1 MLFQI
6 RNPQCNLCLVPTS
19 PPPCVIPNIA
29 KTVNF
34 GIEIANQ
41 QMVPSHNQP
50 GVSMTQS
57 TAGADVRKFAIS
69 LTGVRSGFA
78 QEDLVVALQ
87 HIFPRQ
93 KTEQIRGA
101 LAKLPF
107 LLTRAATEEQ
117 AKKIKNF
124 LESKGAILKFITSP
138 AAAVSAPRSTV
149 APTPARP
156 AAAQATPAPQ
166 EKKPYTGVERREKAR
181 VHPGHEIHPMGV
193 GEILDRSF
201 RLLRKHFMLFFI
213 ILMIPQGTFF
223 LANKGMQV
231 YAKGGVQQGMA
242 SGMVLGYAVSVLLVV
257 VIMMIVQFWAQGA
270 LIYAVSETY
279 LGHETSIGRSYGAMR
294 SRLGRLLG
302 TMFLM
307 GFLIMLVP
315 GLLGIVSAIVIP
327 MLTAMGFGGSITGI
341 LIVVLMFTGIVLFF
355 HLLLN
360 WLLVDKVVVLEGE
373 GWRSA
378 LRRSKELMNT
388 RTEPGFWKRPKNKA
402 GLILILGFLI
412 GVGIHLLFQTPG
424 LITQWLMPTSTMGQ
438 TIQQILNVVATSL
451 ATVFTAI
458 AMILFYYDIRLRS
471 EGFDLKMM
479 AEHL

>member
-1 MLFQI
+1 MHT
-6 RNPQCNLCLVPTS
+6 N
-19 PPPCVIPNIA
+19 
-29 KTVNF
+29 
-34 GIEIANQ
+34 
-41 QMVPSHNQP
+41 P
-50 GVSMTQS
+50 GVSMTQN
-57 TAGADVRKFAIS
+57 TAAADAKTFAIS
-69 LTGVRSGFA
+69 LTGVRAGFA

-87 HIFPRQ
+87 RIFPRQ
-93 KTEQIRGA
+93 TAEQIRGA

-124 LESKGAILKFITSP
+124 LESKGAILKFMTSS
-138 AAAVSAPRSTV
+138 AAAVTAPQAAA
-149 APTPARP
+149 APAPARP
-156 AAAQATPAPQ
+156 AAAQATPSPQ
-166 EKKPYTGVERREKAR
+166 EEKPYTGAERRTKPR
-181 VHPGHEIHPMGV
+181 VHPGLEIYPMGV

-231 YAKGGVQQGMA
+231 YAQGGVQQGVS
-242 SGMVLGYAVSVLLVV
+242 SGMVVGYVAAVLLAV
-257 VIMMIVQFWAQGA
+257 VIMMIIQFWAQGA

-307 GFLIMLVP
+307 GFLIILPPV
-315 GLLGIVSAIVIP
+315 LLGVVSAIVIP
-327 MLTAMGFGGSITGI
+327 PLTAMGFGGSTTMI
-341 LIVVLMFTGIVLFF
+341 LFVVLALAGAAWFF

-388 RTEPGFWKRPKNKA
+388 RTEPGFWRRPKNKA
-402 GLILILGFLI
+402 GLILILGALI

-424 LITQWLMPTSTMGQ
+424 LITHWLMPTSTMGQ
-438 TIQQILNVVATSL
+438 TIQEILNVVATSL

-458 AMILFYYDIRLRS
+458 AMILYYYDIRLRS

-479 AEHL
+479 AKHL

>member
-1 MLFQI
+1 
-6 RNPQCNLCLVPTS
+6 
-19 PPPCVIPNIA
+19 
-29 KTVNF
+29 
-34 GIEIANQ
+34 
-41 QMVPSHNQP
+41 
-50 GVSMTQS
+50 MTQN
-57 TAGADVRKFAIS
+57 TAAADVKTFAIS

-87 HIFPRQ
+87 RIFPRQ
-93 KTEQIRGA
+93 TAEQIRGA
-101 LAKLPF
+101 IAKLPF

-124 LESKGAILKFITSP
+124 LESKGAILKFMTSS
-138 AAAVSAPRSTV
+138 AAAVSAPQAAA
-149 APTPARP
+149 APAPAGP
-156 AAAQATPAPQ
+156 AAAQVTPAPQ
-166 EKKPYTGVERREKAR
+166 EKKLYTGAERRTKPR
-181 VHPGHEIHPMGV
+181 VHPGLEIHPMGV

-231 YAKGGVQQGMA
+231 YAPGGVQQGT
-242 SGMVLGYAVSVLLVV
+242 SPGMVVGYAVAVLFAV
-257 VIMMIVQFWAQGA
+257 VIMMIIQFWAQGA

-279 LGHETSIGRSYGAMR
+279 LGHETSIGGSYGAMR

-315 GLLGIVSAIVIP
+315 ALLGIVSAIVVPII
-327 MLTAMGFGGSITGI
+327 TGMGLGGFTTGI
-341 LIVVLMFTGIVLFF
+341 LMVALVLIGIVWFF

-412 GVGIHLLFQTPG
+412 GIGIHLLFQTPG
-424 LITQWLMPTSTMGQ
+424 LITHWLMPSSTMGQ

-458 AMILFYYDIRLRS
+458 AMILYYYDIRLRS

>member
-1 MLFQI
+1 
-6 RNPQCNLCLVPTS
+6 
-19 PPPCVIPNIA
+19 
-29 KTVNF
+29 
-34 GIEIANQ
+34 
-41 QMVPSHNQP
+41 
-50 GVSMTQS
+50 MTQNA
-57 TAGADVRKFAIS
+57 AGADVKTFAIS

-87 HIFPRQ
+87 RIFPRQ
-93 KTEQIRGA
+93 TTEQIRGA

-124 LESKGAILKFITSP
+124 LESKGAILKFMTSP
-138 AAAVSAPRSTV
+138 AAAVLARPAAV
-149 APTPARP
+149 APAPVRP

-166 EKKPYTGVERREKAR
+166 EKPYTGAERRVKPR

-231 YAKGGVQQGMA
+231 YAPGGVQQGT
-242 SGMVLGYAVSVLLVV
+242 SPGMVVGYGVAVLFAV
-257 VIMMIVQFWAQGA
+257 VIMMIIQFWAQGA

-315 GLLGIVSAIVIP
+315 GLLGIVSAIAIP
-327 MLTAMGFGGSITGI
+327 ILTGMGLGGSIAGI
-341 LIVVLMFTGIVLFF
+341 LMVVLMLTGVVWFF
-355 HLLLN
+355 HVLLN

-388 RTEPGFWKRPKNKA
+388 RTEPGFWRRPKNKA

-412 GVGIHLLFQTPG
+412 GIGIHLLFQTPG
-424 LITQWLMPTSTMGQ
+424 LITHWLMPSSTMGQ

-458 AMILFYYDIRLRS
+458 AMILYYYDIRLRS

>member
-1 MLFQI
+1 
-6 RNPQCNLCLVPTS
+6 
-19 PPPCVIPNIA
+19 
-29 KTVNF
+29 
-34 GIEIANQ
+34 
-41 QMVPSHNQP
+41 
-50 GVSMTQS
+50 MTQN
-57 TAGADVRKFAIS
+57 TAAADVKTFAIS
-69 LTGVRSGFA
+69 LTGVRAGFA
-78 QEDLVVALQ
+78 QEELVVALQ
-87 HIFPRQ
+87 RIFPR
-93 KTEQIRGA
+93 KTTEQIRGA

-124 LESKGAILKFITSP
+124 LESRGAILKFVTSS
-138 AAAVSAPRSTV
+138 AAAVSAPQAAA
-149 APTPARP
+149 APAPARP

-166 EKKPYTGVERREKAR
+166 EENPYTGVERRAKPR
-181 VHPGHEIHPMGV
+181 VHPGLEIYPMGI

-201 RLLRKHFMLFFI
+201 RLLRKHFLLFFI
-213 ILMIPQGTFF
+213 ILMIPQATFF
-223 LANKGMQV
+223 LTNKGMEV
-231 YAKGGVQQGMA
+231 YAKGGIQQGM
-242 SGMVLGYAVSVLLVV
+242 STGMVVGIIFSVLFAV
-257 VIMMIVQFWAQGA
+257 VIMMILQFWAQGA

-294 SRLGRLLG
+294 SRLWRLLS

-307 GFLIMLVP
+307 GFLIILPPVLMGV
-315 GLLGIVSAIVIP
+315 VAAIFIP
-327 MLTAMGFGGSITGI
+327 PLTRMGFGGSTTGI
-341 LIVVLMFTGIVLFF
+341 LFAVLWLAGAAWFL

-378 LRRSKELMNT
+378 LRRSKELMKT

-402 GLILILGFLI
+402 ALILFLGFLI
-412 GVGIHLLFQTPG
+412 GIGIHLLFQTPG
-424 LITQWLMPTSTMGQ
+424 LIMHWLMPSTIMGQ
-438 TIQQILNVVATSL
+438 TIQEILNVVATSL

-479 AEHL
+479 AKHL

>member
-1 MLFQI
+1 
-6 RNPQCNLCLVPTS
+6 
-19 PPPCVIPNIA
+19 
-29 KTVNF
+29 
-34 GIEIANQ
+34 
-41 QMVPSHNQP
+41 
-50 GVSMTQS
+50 MTQN
-57 TAGADVRKFAIS
+57 TAAADVKTFAIS

-87 HIFPRQ
+87 RIFPRQ
-93 KTEQIRGA
+93 TAEQIRGA
-101 LAKLPF
+101 IAKLPF

-124 LESKGAILKFITSP
+124 LESKGAILKFMTSS
-138 AAAVSAPRSTV
+138 AAAVSAPQAAA
-149 APTPARP
+149 APAPAGP
-156 AAAQATPAPQ
+156 AAAQVTPAPQ
-166 EKKPYTGVERREKAR
+166 EKKLYTGAERRTKPR
-181 VHPGHEIHPMGV
+181 VHPGLEIHPMGV

-231 YAKGGVQQGMA
+231 YAPGGVQQGT
-242 SGMVLGYAVSVLLVV
+242 SPGMVVGYAVAVLFAV
-257 VIMMIVQFWAQGA
+257 VIMMIIQFWAQGA

-307 GFLIMLVP
+307 GLLIILVP
-315 GLLGIVSAIVIP
+315 ALLGIVSAIAVPII
-327 MLTAMGFGGSITGI
+327 TGMGLGGPTTGI
-341 LIVVLMFTGIVLFF
+341 LMVALVIIGIVWFF

-412 GVGIHLLFQTPG
+412 GIGIHLLFQTPG
-424 LITQWLMPTSTMGQ
+424 LITHWLMPSSTMGQ

-458 AMILFYYDIRLRS
+458 AMILYYYDIRLRS

>member
-1 MLFQI
+1 VSGQDLLKKIWLALSSVSFH
-6 RNPQCNLCLVPTS
+6 
-19 PPPCVIPNIA
+19 A
-29 KTVNF
+29 K
-34 GIEIANQ
+34 Q
-41 QMVPSHNQP
+41 LSK
-50 GVSMTQS
+50 S
-57 TAGADVRKFAIS
+57 AG
-69 LTGVRSGFA
+69 
-78 QEDLVVALQ
+78 
-87 HIFPRQ
+87 
-93 KTEQIRGA
+93 
-101 LAKLPF
+101 PF

-124 LESKGAILKFITSP
+124 LESKGAILKFMTSS
-138 AAAVSAPRSTV
+138 AAAVTAPQAAA
-149 APTPARP
+149 APAPARP
-156 AAAQATPAPQ
+156 AAAQATPSPQ
-166 EKKPYTGVERREKAR
+166 EEKPYTGAERRTKPR
-181 VHPGHEIHPMGV
+181 VHPGLEIYPMGV

-231 YAKGGVQQGMA
+231 YAQGGVQQGVS
-242 SGMVLGYAVSVLLVV
+242 SGMVVGYVAAVLLAV
-257 VIMMIVQFWAQGA
+257 VIMMIIQFWAQGA

-307 GFLIMLVP
+307 GFLIILPPV
-315 GLLGIVSAIVIP
+315 LLGVVSAIVIP
-327 MLTAMGFGGSITGI
+327 PLTAMGFGGSTTMI
-341 LIVVLMFTGIVLFF
+341 LFVVLALAGAAWFF

-378 LRRSKELMNT
+378 LRRSKELMNS

-402 GLILILGFLI
+402 ALILLLGFLI

-424 LITQWLMPTSTMGQ
+424 LITHWLMPSSTMGQ
-438 TIQQILNVVATSL
+438 TIQEILNVVATSL

-479 AEHL
+479 AKHL

>member
-1 MLFQI
+1 VTQ
-6 RNPQCNLCLVPTS
+6 NTAAAE
-19 PPPCVIPNIA
+19 A
-29 KTVNF
+29 KT
-34 GIEIANQ
+34 
-41 QMVPSHNQP
+41 
-50 GVSMTQS
+50 
-57 TAGADVRKFAIS
+57 FAIS
-69 LTGVRSGFA
+69 LTGVRAGFA

-87 HIFPRQ
+87 RIFPRQ
-93 KTEQIRGA
+93 TAEQIRGA

-124 LESKGAILKFITSP
+124 LESKGAILKFMTSS
-138 AAAVSAPRSTV
+138 AAAVTAPQAAA
-149 APTPARP
+149 APAPASP

-166 EKKPYTGVERREKAR
+166 EEKPYTGAERRAKPR
-181 VHPGHEIHPMGV
+181 VHPGLEIYPMGV

-201 RLLRKHFMLFFI
+201 RLLRKHFLLFFI

-223 LANKGMQV
+223 LANKVMEV
-231 YAKGGVQQGMA
+231 YVQGGVQQGM
-242 SGMVLGYAVSVLLVV
+242 SPGMVVGYAVAVLLAV
-257 VIMMIVQFWAQGA
+257 VIMMIIQFWAQGA

-315 GLLGIVSAIVIP
+315 ALLGVVSAILIP
-327 MLTAMGFGGSITGI
+327 QLTAMGLGGSTG
-341 LIVVLMFTGIVLFF
+341 GIVFAVLILAGVVWFF
-355 HLLLN
+355 HVLLN

-388 RTEPGFWKRPKNKA
+388 RTEQGFWKRPKNKA
-402 GLILILGFLI
+402 ALILLLGFLI

-424 LITQWLMPTSTMGQ
+424 LITHWLMPSTTMGQ
-438 TIQQILNVVATSL
+438 TIQEILNVVATSL

-479 AEHL
+479 AKHL

>member
-1 MLFQI
+1 
-6 RNPQCNLCLVPTS
+6 
-19 PPPCVIPNIA
+19 
-29 KTVNF
+29 
-34 GIEIANQ
+34 
-41 QMVPSHNQP
+41 
-50 GVSMTQS
+50 MTQN
-57 TAGADVRKFAIS
+57 TAAADVKTFAIS

-87 HIFPRQ
+87 RIFPRQ
-93 KTEQIRGA
+93 TAEQIRGA
-101 LAKLPF
+101 IAKLPF

-124 LESKGAILKFITSP
+124 LESKGAILKFMTSS
-138 AAAVSAPRSTV
+138 AAAVSAPQAAA
-149 APTPARP
+149 APAPAGP
-156 AAAQATPAPQ
+156 AAAQVTPAPQ
-166 EKKPYTGVERREKAR
+166 EKKLYTGAERRTKPR
-181 VHPGHEIHPMGV
+181 VHPGLEIHPMGV

-231 YAKGGVQQGMA
+231 YAPGGVQQGT
-242 SGMVLGYAVSVLLVV
+242 SPGMVVGYAVAVLFAV
-257 VIMMIVQFWAQGA
+257 VIMMIIQFWAQGA

-307 GFLIMLVP
+307 GFLIILVP
-315 GLLGIVSAIVIP
+315 ALLGIVSAIAVPII
-327 MLTAMGFGGSITGI
+327 TGMGLGGPTTGI
-341 LIVVLMFTGIVLFF
+341 LMVALVIIGIVWFF

-412 GVGIHLLFQTPG
+412 GIGIHLLFQTPG
-424 LITQWLMPTSTMGQ
+424 LITHWLMPSSTMGQ
-438 TIQQILNVVATSL
+438 TIQQVLNVVATSL

>member
-1 MLFQI
+1 
-6 RNPQCNLCLVPTS
+6 
-19 PPPCVIPNIA
+19 
-29 KTVNF
+29 
-34 GIEIANQ
+34 
-41 QMVPSHNQP
+41 
-50 GVSMTQS
+50 MTQNA
-57 TAGADVRKFAIS
+57 AGADVKTFAIS

-87 HIFPRQ
+87 RIFPRQ
-93 KTEQIRGA
+93 TTEQIRGA

-124 LESKGAILKFITSP
+124 LESKGAILKFMTSP
-138 AAAVSAPRSTV
+138 AAAVLARPAAV
-149 APTPARP
+149 APAPVRP

-166 EKKPYTGVERREKAR
+166 EKPYTGAERRVKPR

-231 YAKGGVQQGMA
+231 YAPGGVQQGT
-242 SGMVLGYAVSVLLVV
+242 SPGMVVGYGVAVLFAV
-257 VIMMIVQFWAQGA
+257 VIMMIIQFWAQGA

-315 GLLGIVSAIVIP
+315 GLLGIVSAI
-327 MLTAMGFGGSITGI
+327 A
-341 LIVVLMFTGIVLFF
+341 VVWFF
-355 HLLLN
+355 HVLLN

-388 RTEPGFWKRPKNKA
+388 RTEPGFWRRPKNKA

-412 GVGIHLLFQTPG
+412 GIGIHLLFQTPG
-424 LITQWLMPTSTMGQ
+424 LITHWLMPSSTMGQ

-458 AMILFYYDIRLRS
+458 AMILYYYDIRLRS

>member
-1 MLFQI
+1 
-6 RNPQCNLCLVPTS
+6 
-19 PPPCVIPNIA
+19 
-29 KTVNF
+29 
-34 GIEIANQ
+34 
-41 QMVPSHNQP
+41 
-50 GVSMTQS
+50 MTQN
-57 TAGADVRKFAIS
+57 TAAADVKTFAIS

-87 HIFPRQ
+87 RIFPRQ
-93 KTEQIRGA
+93 TAEQIRGA
-101 LAKLPF
+101 IAKLPF

-124 LESKGAILKFITSP
+124 LESKGAILKFMTSS
-138 AAAVSAPRSTV
+138 AAAVSAPQAAA
-149 APTPARP
+149 APAPAGP
-156 AAAQATPAPQ
+156 AAVQVTPAPQ
-166 EKKPYTGVERREKAR
+166 EKKPYTGAERRAKPR
-181 VHPGHEIHPMGV
+181 VHPGLEIHPMGV

-231 YAKGGVQQGMA
+231 YAPGGVQQGT
-242 SGMVLGYAVSVLLVV
+242 SPGMVVGYAVAVLFAV
-257 VIMMIVQFWAQGA
+257 VIMMIIQFWAQGA

-307 GFLIMLVP
+307 GFLIILVP
-315 GLLGIVSAIVIP
+315 ALLGIVSAIAVPII
-327 MLTAMGFGGSITGI
+327 TGMGLGGPTTGI
-341 LIVVLMFTGIVLFF
+341 LMVALVIIGIVWFF

-402 GLILILGFLI
+402 GLILVLGFLI
-412 GVGIHLLFQTPG
+412 GIGIHLLFQTPG
-424 LITQWLMPTSTMGQ
+424 LITHWLIPSSTMGQ

-458 AMILFYYDIRLRS
+458 AMILYYYDIRLRS